1 MAISRLTFSFFLLI
15 CSSALV
21 GYCEGIDAA
30 ETMLCVQKLMP
41 CQAFLKGSSSPETSC
56 CTPLKEIVDNDS
68 QCLCAV
74 LGDESILKGMSVTP
88 NDFLGLV
95 KSCGANADTSICNKG
110 AAATPSISPSPSDLA
125 SAPSNSNNSQSAST
139 AICKAGGYVSL
150 AAAPLTYFIVSA
162 F

>member
-1 MAISRLTFSFFLLI
+1 
-15 CSSALV
+15 
-21 GYCEGIDAA
+21 
-30 ETMLCVQKLMP
+30 MLCVQKLMP

-56 CTPLKEIVDNDS
+56 CAPLKEIVDHDT

-74 LGDESILKGMSVTP
+74 LGDETILKGMNVTP
-88 NDFLGLV
+88 DNFLSLV

-110 AAATPSISPSPSDLA
+110 AAETPTSPSASPSA
-125 SAPSNSNNSQSAST
+125 SAPSNSNHSQSAST
-139 AICKAGGYVSL
+139 AISNAGGYVSL